1 MAGPCLLVTSNVNP
15 IYIPIKPTIYQG
27 PGSINVFDDN
37 TYSYIVRDDLQ

>member
-1 MAGPCLLVTSNVNP
+1 MAGPCFLVASNINRL
-15 IYIPIKPTIYQG
+15 YISINPTIYQG